1 LSCRRSLSC
10 TEETKPPR
18 RTGIVCE
25 IRIDP
30 VISRYAAATTTANRR
45 EDDRIISRY
54 AAATT
59 AAKRREMTLE
69 IPSLPIEI
77 PYRESAASMVRF

>member
-1 LSCRRSLSC
+1 MTGSSPTTPQRR
-10 TEETKPPR
+10 PQP
-18 RTGIVCE
+18 TGDDD
-25 IRIDP
+25 RI
-30 VISRYAAATTTANRR
+30 ISRYAAATTAAKRR

-59 AAKRREMTLE
+59 AAKRREITLE